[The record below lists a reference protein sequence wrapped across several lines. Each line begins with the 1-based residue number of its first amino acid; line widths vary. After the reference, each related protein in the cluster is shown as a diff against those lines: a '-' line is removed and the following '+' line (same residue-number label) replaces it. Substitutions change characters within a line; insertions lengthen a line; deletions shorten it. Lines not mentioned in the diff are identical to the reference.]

1 MSLSAVY
8 LTATTS
14 SSGTAG
20 GDTMTSTL
28 LMVGMLVVMFGA
40 LYFFMIR
47 PQRKRDKALKA
58 QVEKMAVG
66 DTIVTI
72 GGVVGTIANMQD
84 DNVTIA
90 TSVAHTMIT
99 FKKSAVNTV
108 VPRQQ

>member
-1 MSLSAVY
+1 
-8 LTATTS
+8 
-14 SSGTAG
+14 
-20 GDTMTSTL
+20 
-28 LMVGMLVVMFGA
+28 MLVVMFGA

-47 PQRKRDKALKA
+47 PQRKRDKELKA

-72 GGVVGTIANMQD
+72 GGVVGTIANIQD